1 MDTATIGA
9 LSAVLGS
16 LVGGTATAAT
26 SWMSQRA
33 LNQSKQIKDEMKRRE
48 ALYGDFISECAK
60 LAMDALAHSLEK
72 PETLLPA
79 YALLNRIR
87 LCASPTV
94 LAEAENVLKHITEQ
108 YFAKNL
114 PVEHIRHFALSQE
127 RDPLEAFGRHCRA
140 ELKAMRAGRSPHTQS
155 DRTATFR

>member
-1 MDTATIGA
+1 MDTATISA

-33 LNQSKQIKDEMKRRE
+33 LNRSKQIKDEARRRE
-48 ALYGDFISECAK
+48 SLYGEFISECAK
-60 LAMDALAHSLEK
+60 LAVDALAHSLEQ

-87 LCASPTV
+87 LCASPAV
-94 LAEAENVLKHITEQ
+94 LAEAENVLRRVTQQ

-114 PVEHIRHFALSQE
+114 PVEQIRDLALSKDG
-127 RDPLEAFGRHCRA
+127 DPLEAFGQACRA
-140 ELKAMRAGRSPHTQS
+140 ELNAVRA
-155 DRTATFR
+155 DA

>member
-16 LVGGTATAAT
+16 LIGGTATAAT

-33 LNQSKQIKDEMKRRE
+33 LNRSKQIKDEARRRE
-48 ALYGDFISECAK
+48 SIYGEFISECSK
-60 LAMDALAHSLEK
+60 LAVDALAHSLEK

-87 LCASPTV
+87 LCASPGV
-94 LAEAENVLKHITEQ
+94 LAEAENVLKRVTEQ

-114 PVEHIRHFALSQE
+114 PVEQIRDLALSKDG
-127 RDPLEAFGRHCRA
+127 DPLEAFGQACRA
-140 ELKAMRAGRSPHTQS
+140 ELKAMRAG
-155 DRTATFR
+155 A

>member
-9 LSAVLGS
+9 LSAVMGS

-33 LNQSKQIKDEMKRRE
+33 LNRSKHIKDEARRRE
-48 ALYGDFISECAK
+48 ALYGEFISESAK
-60 LAMDALAHSLEK
+60 LAVDALAHSLEK
-72 PETLLPA
+72 HETLLPA

-87 LCASPTV
+87 LCASPAV
-94 LAEAENVLKHITEQ
+94 LAEAENVLRRVTEQ

-114 PVEHIRHFALSQE
+114 PVEHIRHLALSE
-127 RDPLEAFGRHCRA
+127 DGDLLEAFGQACRA
-140 ELKAMRAGRSPHTQS
+140 ELKAMRAG
-155 DRTATFR
+155 A

>member
-33 LNQSKQIKDEMKRRE
+33 LNRSKHIKDEARRRE
-48 ALYGDFISECAK
+48 ALYGEFISECAK
-60 LAMDALAHSLEK
+60 LAVDALAHSLEK
-72 PETLLPA
+72 PETLLPS

-87 LCASPTV
+87 LCASPAV
-94 LAEAENVLKHITEQ
+94 LAEAEKVLRRVTEQ

-114 PVEHIRHFALSQE
+114 PVEQIHQLALSKDS
-127 RDPLEAFGRHCRA
+127 DPLEAFGQACRV
-140 ELKAMRAGRSPHTQS
+140 EMKAMRAG
-155 DRTATFR
+155 A

>member
-26 SWMSQRA
+26 TWMSQRA
-33 LNQSKQIKDEMKRRE
+33 LNRSKQIKDEARRRE
-48 ALYGDFISECAK
+48 GLYGEFINECAK
-60 LAMDALAHSLEK
+60 LAVDALAHSLEK

-87 LCASPTV
+87 LCASPAV
-94 LAEAENVLKHITEQ
+94 LAEAENVLRRVTEQ

-114 PVEHIRHFALSQE
+114 PVEQIRNLALSE
-127 RDPLEAFGRHCRA
+127 NGDPLEALGQACRA
-140 ELKAMRAGRSPHTQS
+140 ELKAMRAG
-155 DRTATFR
+155 A

>member
-33 LNQSKQIKDEMKRRE
+33 LNRSKQIKDEARRRE
-48 ALYGDFISECAK
+48 SLYGEFISECAK
-60 LAMDALAHSLEK
+60 LAVDALAHSLEK

-87 LCASPTV
+87 LCASPAV
-94 LAEAENVLKHITEQ
+94 LAEAERVLRRVTEQ

-114 PVEHIRHFALSQE
+114 PVEQIRHLALSE
-127 RDPLEAFGRHCRA
+127 DGDPLEAFGQACRA
-140 ELKAMRAGRSPHTQS
+140 ELKAMRA
-155 DRTATFR
+155 DA

>member
-1 MDTATIGA
+1 MSMDTATIGA

-26 SWMSQRA
+26 TWMSQRA
-33 LNQSKQIKDEMKRRE
+33 LNRSKQVKDEVRRRE
-48 ALYGDFISECAK
+48 GLYGEFIGECAK
-60 LAMDALAHSLEK
+60 LAVDSLVHSLER

-87 LCASPTV
+87 LCASTEV
-94 LAEAENVLKHITEQ
+94 LAEAENVLKRVTEQ

-114 PVEHIRHFALSQE
+114 PMEQIRQFAFS
-127 RDPLEAFGRHCRA
+127 RHGDPLEAFGQACRA
-140 ELKAMRAGRSPHTQS
+140 ELTAMRAG
-155 DRTATFR
+155 A

>member
-33 LNQSKQIKDEMKRRE
+33 LNRSKQIKDEMRRRE

-60 LAMDALAHSLEK
+60 LAVDALAHSLEK

-87 LCASPTV
+87 LCASPAV
-94 LAEAENVLKHITEQ
+94 LAEAEKVLRRDTEQ

-114 PVEHIRHFALSQE
+114 PMEQIHHLTLS
-127 RDPLEAFGRHCRA
+127 RDGDPLEVLGQACRE
-140 ELKAMRAGRSPHTQS
+140 ELKAMRAG
-155 DRTATFR
+155 A

>member
-16 LVGGTATAAT
+16 LVGGTATATT
-26 SWMSQRA
+26 SWISQRA
-33 LNQSKQIKDEMKRRE
+33 LHRSRQIKDEMRRRE
-48 ALYGDFISECAK
+48 VLYGEFISECAK
-60 LAMDALAHSLEK
+60 LAVDALAHSLEK

-87 LCASPTV
+87 LCASPAV
-94 LAEAENVLKHITEQ
+94 LAEAENVLRRVTEQ

-114 PVEHIRHFALSQE
+114 PVEQIRHLALSE
-127 RDPLEAFGRHCRA
+127 DGDLLEAFGQACRT
-140 ELKAMRAGRSPHTQS
+140 ELQTMRAG
-155 DRTATFR
+155 A

>member
-26 SWMSQRA
+26 TWMSQRA
-33 LNQSKQIKDEMKRRE
+33 LNRSKQVKDEVGRRE
-48 ALYGDFISECAK
+48 VLYGEFIGECAK
-60 LAMDALAHSLEK
+60 LAVDSLVHSLER

-87 LCASPTV
+87 LCASTEV
-94 LAEAENVLKHITEQ
+94 LAEAENVLKRVTEQ

-114 PVEHIRHFALSQE
+114 PMEQIRHLALSKDG
-127 RDPLEAFGRHCRA
+127 DPLEAFGQACRT
-140 ELKAMRAGRSPHTQS
+140 ELESMRAG
-155 DRTATFR
+155 A

>member
-26 SWMSQRA
+26 TWMSQRA
-33 LNQSKQIKDEMKRRE
+33 LNRSKQVKDEVRRRE
-48 ALYGDFISECAK
+48 VLYGEFIGECAK
-60 LAMDALAHSLEK
+60 LAVDSLVHSLEK

-87 LCASPTV
+87 LCASPAV
-94 LAEAENVLKHITEQ
+94 LAEAENVLKRVTEQ

-114 PVEHIRHFALSQE
+114 PVEQIRHLALSNHG
-127 RDPLEAFGRHCRA
+127 DPLEAFGQACRA
-140 ELKAMRAGRSPHTQS
+140 ELKATRAG
-155 DRTATFR
+155 A

>member
-1 MDTATIGA
+1 VDTPTIGA

-33 LNQSKQIKDEMKRRE
+33 LNRSKQVKDEMRRRE
-48 ALYGDFISECAK
+48 SLYGEFISECAK
-60 LAMDALAHSLEK
+60 LAVDALAHSLEQ

-87 LCASPTV
+87 LCASPAV
-94 LAEAENVLKHITEQ
+94 LAEAENVLRRVTQQ

-114 PVEHIRHFALSQE
+114 PVEQIRDLALSKDG
-127 RDPLEAFGRHCRA
+127 DPLEAFGQACRA
-140 ELKAMRAGRSPHTQS
+140 ELNAVRA
-155 DRTATFR
+155 DA

>member
-33 LNQSKQIKDEMKRRE
+33 LNRSKQIKDEMRRRE
-48 ALYGDFISECAK
+48 VLYGEFISECAK
-60 LAMDALAHSLEK
+60 LAVDALAHSLEK

-87 LCASPTV
+87 LCASPAV
-94 LAEAENVLKHITEQ
+94 LAEAENVLKRVTE
-108 YFAKNL
+108 AV
-114 PVEHIRHFALSQE
+114 VEHRQTRIDVQRPHDVAKRGIGRERSHVIERSLRLIRPPPQPAC
-127 RDPLEAFGRHCRA
+127 A
-140 ELKAMRAGRSPHTQS
+140 
-155 DRTATFR
+155 

>member
-33 LNQSKQIKDEMKRRE
+33 LNRSKQIKDEARRRE
-48 ALYGDFISECAK
+48 ALYGEFISECAK
-60 LAMDALAHSLEK
+60 LAVDALAHSLDK

-87 LCASPTV
+87 LCASPAV
-94 LAEAENVLKHITEQ
+94 LAEAERVLRRVTEQ

-114 PVEHIRHFALSQE
+114 PVEQIRHLALSE
-127 RDPLEAFGRHCRA
+127 DGDPLEAFGQACRA
-140 ELKAMRAGRSPHTQS
+140 ELKAMRA
-155 DRTATFR
+155 DA

>member
-1 MDTATIGA
+1 LDTATLGA

-16 LVGGTATAAT
+16 LVGGTATATT
-26 SWMSQRA
+26 SWLSQRA
-33 LNQSKQIKDEMKRRE
+33 LNRSKHLKDEIKRRE

-60 LAMDALAHSLEK
+60 LAVDAIAHSLEK

-87 LCASPTV
+87 LCASSAV
-94 LAEAENVLKHITEQ
+94 LAEAENVLRRVTEQ

-114 PVEHIRHFALSQE
+114 PVEQIHHLALSKDG
-127 RDPLEAFGRHCRA
+127 DPLEALGQACRA
-140 ELKAMRAGRSPHTQS
+140 ELKAMRAG
-155 DRTATFR
+155 A

>member
-1 MDTATIGA
+1 MDTATISA

-26 SWMSQRA
+26 TWMAQRA
-33 LNQSKQIKDEMKRRE
+33 LNRSKQIKDEMRRRE
-48 ALYGDFISECAK
+48 ALYGEFISECSR
-60 LAMDALAHSLEK
+60 LAVDALAHSLEK

-87 LCASPTV
+87 LCASPAV
-94 LAEAENVLKHITEQ
+94 LAEAENVLRRVTEQ

-114 PVEHIRHFALSQE
+114 PVEQIRDLALS
-127 RDPLEAFGRHCRA
+127 RDGDPLETFGKACRA
-140 ELKAMRAGRSPHTQS
+140 ELEAMRAGT
-155 DRTATFR
+155 

>member
-16 LVGGTATAAT
+16 LVGGTATATT

-33 LNQSKQIKDEMKRRE
+33 LNRSKQIKDDTRRRE

-60 LAMDALAHSLEK
+60 LAVDALAHSLEK

-87 LCASPTV
+87 LCASPDV
-94 LAEAENVLKHITEQ
+94 LAEAENVLKRVTEQ
-108 YFAKNL
+108 YFATNL
-114 PVEHIRHFALSQE
+114 PVEQIRHLARSKDG
-127 RDPLEAFGRHCRA
+127 DPLEALGQACRA
-140 ELKAMRAGRSPHTQS
+140 ELKAMRAG
-155 DRTATFR
+155 A

>member
-1 MDTATIGA
+1 MSMDTATISA

-26 SWMSQRA
+26 TWMSQRA
-33 LNQSKQIKDEMKRRE
+33 LNRSKQVKDEVRRRE
-48 ALYGDFISECAK
+48 VLYGEFIGECAK
-60 LAMDALAHSLEK
+60 LAVDSLVHSLER

-87 LCASPTV
+87 LCASTEV
-94 LAEAENVLKHITEQ
+94 LAEAENVLKRVTEQ

-114 PVEHIRHFALSQE
+114 PMEQIRQFAFS
-127 RDPLEAFGRHCRA
+127 RHGDPLEAFGQTCRA
-140 ELKAMRAGRSPHTQS
+140 ELEAVRAG
-155 DRTATFR
+155 A

>member
-1 MDTATIGA
+1 MDTATISA

-26 SWMSQRA
+26 TWMAQRA
-33 LNQSKQIKDEMKRRE
+33 LNRSKQIKDEMRRRE
-48 ALYGDFISECAK
+48 ALYSEFISECSR
-60 LAMDALAHSLEK
+60 LAVDALSHSLEK

-87 LCASPTV
+87 LCASPAV
-94 LAEAENVLKHITEQ
+94 LAEAENVLKRVTEQ

-114 PVEHIRHFALSQE
+114 PMEQIRQFAFS
-127 RDPLEAFGRHCRA
+127 RHGDPLEAFGQACRT
-140 ELKAMRAGRSPHTQS
+140 ELESMRAG
-155 DRTATFR
+155 A

>member
-33 LNQSKQIKDEMKRRE
+33 LNRSKQIKDETRRRE
-48 ALYGDFISECAK
+48 ALYGEFISECAK
-60 LAMDALAHSLEK
+60 LAVDALAHSLEK

-87 LCASPTV
+87 LCASPAV
-94 LAEAENVLKHITEQ
+94 LAEAENVLRRVTEQ

-114 PVEHIRHFALSQE
+114 PVEQIRHLALSE
-127 RDPLEAFGRHCRA
+127 DGDPLEALGQACRA
-140 ELKAMRAGRSPHTQS
+140 ELKATRAG
-155 DRTATFR
+155 A